1 MTVCN
6 FWMQGRC
13 RYGDKCW
20 NEHPKGGGGG
30 GGGGNYNNRPPQQS
44 NRGGG
49 GGGGGGGFGNRVWV
63 NPAQRSGGGT
73 YVQPSSFSSQQGGD
87 DWGRGGGR
95 GGGGGGGNNWGP
107 GGGGGGGGRDSQ
119 VKSSNFS
126 FAAAS
131 PNQNRFSALSTQSSF
146 DRGGSEGE
154 DNEKHL
160 ETIQKDMEIWET
172 SGQWLFSCYSVLKET
187 ISGFTELSPEELRL
201 EYYNTKPTGDLQGY
215 VNVINQLLNQW
226 RSRVQE
232 LRAMS
237 GNTRVAM
244 LAELD
249 NPAPQA
255 ASGGFGSTP
264 VTGFGSSAPSGFG
277 TGFGVPAQAP
287 VQDTSGVSSFSFAAP
302 SAGGFGSAAP
312 KPAASGFGSTVVGA
326 VPAPAGIGSTA
337 TSAPSAAGFSFAA
350 PAANK
355 DPTTAG
361 FGASASGFGAA
372 ASASGF
378 SFNSTTTSGG
388 GFSGSGFGS
397 AAPVAAS
404 GFGQARGGFGGMVA
418 GTGAAG
424 GAANSLFSPQSQLSE
439 EELKEFGGKR
449 FTLGQIPLKPPP
461 VDMLVV

>member
-1 MTVCN
+1 
-6 FWMQGRC
+6 MQPGFEPGTAVTPLALRC
-13 RYGDKCW
+13 SALDR
-20 NEHPKGGGGG
+20 
-30 GGGGNYNNRPPQQS
+30 
-44 NRGGG
+44 
-49 GGGGGGGFGNRVWV
+49 FGNRVWV
-63 NPAQRSGGGT
+63 NPAQRSGGGN
-73 YVQPSSFSSQQGGD
+73 YVQPSSFSQKGGD
-87 DWGRGGGR
+87 DWGRG

-107 GGGGGGGGRDSQ
+107 GGGGGRASQ

-146 DRGGSEGE
+146 DSGGREGE

-201 EYYNTKPTGDLQGY
+201 EYYNTKPSGDLQGY
-215 VNVINQLLNQW
+215 ANVINQLLNQW

-277 TGFGVPAQAP
+277 VPAQAP
-287 VQDTSGVSSFSFAAP
+287 IQDATGVSSFSFAAP
-302 SAGGFGSAAP
+302 SAGSFGSAAP
-312 KPAASGFGSTVVGA
+312 KPAASGFGNAVAGA
-326 VPAPAGIGSTA
+326 APAPAGISSTA

-361 FGASASGFGAA
+361 FGAPASGFGAA

-378 SFNSTTTSGG
+378 SFTSTTTSGG
-388 GFSGSGFGS
+388 GFGGSGFGS
-397 AAPVAAS
+397 AVPVAAS
-404 GFGQARGGFGGMVA
+404 GFGQASGGFGGMVA
-418 GTGAAG
+418 GTGATG

>member
-30 GGGGNYNNRPPQQS
+30 GGNYNHRPPQQS
-44 NRGGG
+44 SRD
-49 GGGGGGGFGNRVWV
+49 GGGFGNRVWV
-63 NPAQRSGGGT
+63 NPAQRSGGGN

-95 GGGGGGGNNWGP
+95 GGGGGNNWGP
-107 GGGGGGGGRDSQ
+107 GGGGGRDSQ

-131 PNQNRFSALSTQSSF
+131 PNQNRFSALSTPSSF

-172 SGQWLFSCYSVLKET
+172 SGQWLFSCYSVLKKP

-201 EYYNTKPTGDLQGY
+201 EYYNTKPSGELQGY

-277 TGFGVPAQAP
+277 TGFGVPAQAS
-287 VQDTSGVSSFSFAAP
+287 VQDTTGFSSFSFAAP

-312 KPAASGFGSTVVGA
+312 KPAASGFGSAVVGA
-326 VPAPAGIGSTA
+326 APAPAGIGSTA
-337 TSAPSAAGFSFAA
+337 TSVPSAAGFSFAA

-361 FGASASGFGAA
+361 FGASASGF
-372 ASASGF
+372 
-378 SFNSTTTSGG
+378 SFTSMTTSGG
-388 GFSGSGFGS
+388 GFRGSGIGS
-397 AAPVAAS
+397 AAPVAES
-404 GFGQARGGFGGMVA
+404 GFGQASGGFGGMVA
-418 GTGAAG
+418 GTGATG

-449 FTLGQIPLKPPP
+449 FTLGRIPLRPPP